1 MLIKPFRSIESAATA
16 SPNWRRR
23 QVLRAG
29 ASTLALALMGPGL
42 ARASSVLGVR
52 VWPARDYTRVTIE
65 SDQPLD
71 YTSKLLDNP
80 DRVVVDLNGLDLD
93 QALRDLVSK
102 IAPNDPQIQ
111 SVRVGQFAPH
121 VVRMVFD
128 LKGAAKPQV
137 FALAP
142 AGSYRYRLVFDLYP
156 AVAPDPLMELLAQT
170 EHKEQNFAQQQAQ
183 ASANHVPQPPL
194 AAQTP
199 ELRAPG
205 DLVSSGS
212 SKGAPGADNSLNGQP
227 FHSGSA
233 MAGDDSD
240 AFFQKYAGEAPSPP
254 RKNGGNGSATLAA
267 NGFPGSNDG
276 SGNSAGANSVAGRI
290 AGGGEGGIAG
300 GSGTGTGSTS
310 SSGTRNKSP
319 FAPAVKPPTP
329 PGPLAQTLP
338 DDNSDGLLP
347 SAPPKKGSKTVRLLT
362 VAIDPGHGGE
372 DPGAIGSAGTYEKHV
387 ALDIGKR
394 LRTKIDAQPN
404 MRSMMTRDDDFFV
417 PLNVRVQK
425 ARRVEADLFVSIHAD
440 AFTTPEA
447 RGSSVFA
454 LSDHGATSTAAK
466 WMANRENSSDLI
478 GGINIKT
485 QDETVSRALL
495 DMSTTAQIRD
505 SLRYGNFVLDEIG
518 DINKL
523 HSGNVEQ
530 ASFAVLKAPDIPSIL
545 VETAFISN
553 PQEEAKLKDDA
564 YRDRMADAI
573 LRGIKRYFAANP
585 PLAKNRM
592 T

>member
-1 MLIKPFRSIESAATA
+1 MLIKPFRSIEADATT
-16 SPNWRRR
+16 SPNWKRR

-29 ASTLALALMGPGL
+29 ASTLALALAGPQL
-42 ARASSVLGVR
+42 AYASSVLGVR

-71 YTSKLLDNP
+71 YTSKLLENP

-93 QALRDLVSK
+93 QSLRDLVSK
-102 IAPNDPQIQ
+102 ITPNDPQIQ
-111 SVRVGQFAPH
+111 AVRVGQFAPR
-121 VVRMVFD
+121 VVRLVFD
-128 LKGAAKPQV
+128 LKDAAKPQV

-183 ASANHVPQPPL
+183 ASANTP
-194 AAQTP
+194 QTP
-199 ELRAPG
+199 LTSPPPPALHAPG
-205 DLVSSGS
+205 DTVLSEGAKGSTGANSSL
-212 SKGAPGADNSLNGQP
+212 AGQP
-227 FHSGSA
+227 FHGGA
-233 MAGDDSD
+233 PAGGDDSD
-240 AFFQKYAGEAPSPP
+240 AFFQKYAG
-254 RKNGGNGSATLAA
+254 
-267 NGFPGSNDG
+267 NDG
-276 SGNSAGANSVAGRI
+276 KPAAARVGSGALAGAGAG
-290 AGGGEGGIAG
+290 AGAGVGAGAGAAVKSAG
-300 GSGTGTGSTS
+300 GSGD
-310 SSGTRNKSP
+310 SGGNTAASRNKL
-319 FAPAVKPPTP
+319 AGIKPPTP
-329 PGPLAQTLP
+329 PGPLAQTVP
-338 DDNSDGLLP
+338 DSGSDGLLP
-347 SAPPKKGSKTVRLLT
+347 AAPPKKGSKTVRLLT

-372 DPGAIGSAGTYEKHV
+372 DPGAIGSSGTYEKHV

-440 AFTTPEA
+440 AFITPEA

-454 LSDHGATSTAAK
+454 LSDHGASSTAAK

-505 SLRYGNFVLDEIG
+505 SMRYGSFVLDEIG

-523 HSGNVEQ
+523 HKGSVEQ
-530 ASFAVLKAPDIPSIL
+530 AGFAVLKAPDIPSIL

-553 PQEEAKLKDDA
+553 PEEETKLKNDA
-564 YRDRMADAI
+564 YRDKMADAI